1 MLSLILA
8 KISNF
13 NDLNIIIYIS
23 VALECFLSVIGLLCY
38 FFPEDTKFGA
48 FLRKIFKGFKRVKD
62 NVDDVIETKDAEDDK
77 DE

>member
-1 MLSLILA
+1 MVSLILA

-23 VALECFLSVIGLLCY
+23 VALEAFLSIIGLLCY
-38 FFPEDTKFGA
+38 FFPETTKFGA

-62 NVDDVIETKDAEDDK
+62 NVDDVIETKDAEDNK
-77 DE
+77 NE